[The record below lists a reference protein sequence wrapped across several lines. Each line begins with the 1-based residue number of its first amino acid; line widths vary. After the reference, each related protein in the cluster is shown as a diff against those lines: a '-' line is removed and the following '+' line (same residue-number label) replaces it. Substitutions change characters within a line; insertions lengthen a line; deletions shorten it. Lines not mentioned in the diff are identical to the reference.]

1 MDANEL
7 KKLDDDFKAKLDK
20 SQKLQQVFQAKQ
32 QLVKEDTTK
41 MEPTVIEK
49 EASQTEKIDY
59 PDEKRQRLEENE
71 FKSNQSSKITSDKIN
86 NEARS
91 QITVQ
96 PPSVNEF
103 ASFKFPEETK
113 GKQLNDINELA
124 EIERLSK
131 EACDREGI
139 IYSMDASNAEKN
151 NNENQGDLSDEF
163 FDVTVN
169 DLRYALSDLKRLQ
182 SDNQPLM
189 TKAMKEL
196 EQDKKA
202 MRYSKVVIRIAFKNR
217 LVLQGFFRPKES
229 ISALYKFVKENLSEE
244 NNTTDLDFYLF
255 STPPKQILNNMKANL
270 FESHLCPASL
280 IYFKNQSDNV
290 PVFKKSL
297 IENFKTIEQANELV
311 NVNVHQGIREISHE
325 GMDWL
330 VKEQSVIQNVLKQG
344 QGMASQHKETRSVE
358 YESQQRTGAQEI
370 DPVKKKL
377 EKFLG
382 KK

>member
-7 KKLDDDFKAKLDK
+7 KKLNDDFKAKLDK

-32 QLVKEDTTK
+32 QLIKEDATK

-49 EASQTEKIDY
+49 DTSQTEKIDY

-71 FKSNQSSKITSDKIN
+71 FKLDQPSKNTSNKMN

-139 IYSMDASNAEKN
+139 IYSMDASNEEK

-169 DLRYALSDLKRLQ
+169 DRRYALSDLKRLH

-217 LVLQGFFRPKES
+217 FVLQGFFRPKEN

-280 IYFKNQSDNV
+280 IYFKNQIDNV

-297 IENFKTIEQANELV
+297 IENFKSIEQANELV
-311 NVNVHQGIREISHE
+311 SINVHQGIREISHE

-330 VKEQSVIQNVLKQG
+330 VKEQSVIQNVLKSG
-344 QGMASQHKETRSVE
+344 ISQQKETRSVE
-358 YESQQRTGAQEI
+358 YESQQRTGAQEN

>member
-7 KKLDDDFKAKLDK
+7 KKLNDDFKAKLDK

-32 QLVKEDTTK
+32 QLIKEDATK

-49 EASQTEKIDY
+49 DTSQTEKIDY

-71 FKSNQSSKITSDKIN
+71 FKLDQPSKNTSNKMN

-139 IYSMDASNAEKN
+139 IYSMDASNEEK

-217 LVLQGFFRPKES
+217 FVLQGFFRPKEN

-280 IYFKNQSDNV
+280 IYFKNQIDNV

-297 IENFKTIEQANELV
+297 IENFKSIEQANELV
-311 NVNVHQGIREISHE
+311 SINVHQGIREISHE

-330 VKEQSVIQNVLKQG
+330 VKEQSVIQNVLKSG
-344 QGMASQHKETRSVE
+344 ISQHKETRSVE
-358 YESQQRTGAQEI
+358 YESQQRTGAQEN